1 MRTNILLLSLLAFFA
16 SAENT
21 DIEEILNENESNFS
35 LSEKSQDKV
44 NDLSTEKDSLLAE
57 WKVVVKQ
64 VEGLK
69 IYNEQKRRQIKAQ
82 EERLA
87 TIAEQTKEI
96 VVIKRDIPAL
106 MEKMAE
112 GLDEFVRLDAPF
124 SLDERIA
131 RVNQVTNTLSD
142 PTVTTSEQ
150 VRQIL
155 EAYSIEGEY
164 GRTIETYEDA
174 IEIDGEEKV
183 VNILRI
189 GRIALMYQLK
199 DQSQAGIWD
208 PDAKEWVEV
217 DGYRLAIRDRIRMAN
232 KTAPLDLLAVPVKIK
247 GGK

>member
-96 VVIKRDIPAL
+96 VVINLNNNSSLNTISVLKSLSWFIP
-106 MEKMAE
+106 
-112 GLDEFVRLDAPF
+112 RLP
-124 SLDERIA
+124 STYVIEPC
-131 RVNQVTNTLSD
+131 TLK
-142 PTVTTSEQ
+142 P
-150 VRQIL
+150 
-155 EAYSIEGEY
+155 
-164 GRTIETYEDA
+164 
-174 IEIDGEEKV
+174 
-183 VNILRI
+183 
-189 GRIALMYQLK
+189 
-199 DQSQAGIWD
+199 
-208 PDAKEWVEV
+208 
-217 DGYRLAIRDRIRMAN
+217 
-232 KTAPLDLLAVPVKIK
+232 
-247 GGK
+247 

>member
-1 MRTNILLLSLLAFFA
+1 MRTNILLLSLLASFA
-16 SAENT
+16 FAENT

-155 EAYSIEGEY
+155 EAYSI
-164 GRTIETYEDA
+164 
-174 IEIDGEEKV
+174 
-183 VNILRI
+183 
-189 GRIALMYQLK
+189 
-199 DQSQAGIWD
+199 
-208 PDAKEWVEV
+208 
-217 DGYRLAIRDRIRMAN
+217 
-232 KTAPLDLLAVPVKIK
+232 
-247 GGK
+247 